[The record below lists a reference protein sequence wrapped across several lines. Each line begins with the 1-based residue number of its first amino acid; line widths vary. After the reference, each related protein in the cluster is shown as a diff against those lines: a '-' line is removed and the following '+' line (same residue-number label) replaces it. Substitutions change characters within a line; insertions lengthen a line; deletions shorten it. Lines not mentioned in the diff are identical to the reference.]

1 MATSVPD
8 TNGSQFFIVL
18 GSDGV
23 ALPATYSLFGQV
35 DTSEQA
41 VLTALGAA
49 GTEQC
54 TPTKELVTIE
64 SVVILEA

>member
-23 ALPATYSLFGQV
+23 ALPAKSSLFGQV
-35 DTSEQA
+35 DPSERP
-41 VLTALGAA
+41 
-49 GTEQC
+49 C
-54 TPTKELVTIE
+54 
-64 SVVILEA
+64 